1 MKFFI
6 KAGFCL
12 AVLFLTASI
21 AAWFNSSAAASAQ
34 YDLVITNARIIDGA
48 GNPWYRADVAVKD
61 GRIARIGRFET
72 SGAARVI
79 DAKNQILAPGFI
91 DVHAHVEGIYSLPD
105 AANFTRMGV
114 TSLITGN
121 CGGSETD
128 VAKFLGR
135 MKETPIALNLGT
147 LIGHNSVR
155 QKVVGLDNR
164 APTTEEQQKMEAVVD
179 QAMRDGAVGLSTG
192 LIYLPGVY
200 SKTDEVVGLA
210 QAASKHGGIYATHM
224 RNEGWEIVDAIKES
238 IHIAETAKMPL
249 DISHFKISS
258 KKLWG
263 QTDMTLGLVR
273 AARARG
279 LSVTVDEYV
288 YTASSTSLDV
298 RLPDW
303 MLAGGREEGKKR
315 VADPETRKKI
325 VADIKKNLREKS
337 GFKDME
343 YAVVANYRTNPK
355 FNGKNIKQI
364 AKEARG
370 HDDLDAQID
379 QMLEMYSAGGA
390 QMVYFAMSEDDVQ
403 RILREPFTMIA
414 ADAGVQNPNSDSIP
428 HPRGYGNN
436 VRVLGR
442 YVRELKQITLEDA
455 IRKMTSLPA
464 QTFGLQGRGL
474 IREGLAADLVL
485 FDETSVGDKATFEKP
500 HQYAAGISYVFVNG
514 QPVVAD
520 GQPTGAKPGQAL
532 RGPGYQ
538 IEKLLT
544 LSGDWP
550 IIKPD
555 SNKLTDW
562 RNAHNDDCD

>member
-1 MKFFI
+1 MKRLLLTFF
-6 KAGFCL
+6 L
-12 AVLFLTASI
+12 ACALILSASVAPKPARL
-21 AAWFNSSAAASAQ
+21 AATES

-48 GNPWYRADVAVKD
+48 GNPWFRADVAVKD
-61 GRIARIGRFET
+61 GRIARIGRFNAG
-72 SGAARVI
+72 GAAKII

-91 DVHAHVEGIYSLPD
+91 DVHAHVEGIYRLPD

-121 CGGSETD
+121 CGNSETD

-147 LIGHNSVR
+147 LVGHNSVR
-155 QKVVGLDNR
+155 SKVLGLDNR
-164 APTTEEQQKMEAVVD
+164 APTPAEQQQMEALVD

-200 SKTDEVVGLA
+200 SKTEEVVGLA
-210 QAASKHGGIYATHM
+210 KAAAKHGGIYATHM
-224 RNEGWEIVDAIKES
+224 RNEGYEVVKAIEES

-263 QTDMTLGLVR
+263 QSDMTLGLVR

-279 LSVTVDEYV
+279 LSVTVDQYV
-288 YTASSTSLDV
+288 YTASSTSIEA

-315 VADPETRKKI
+315 LADPATRKKI
-325 VADIKKNLREKS
+325 VQDTKFNLREKS
-337 GFKDME
+337 GFPDLE
-343 YAVVANYRTNPK
+343 YAVVANYATNPK
-355 FNGKNIKQI
+355 FNGKNLKQL
-364 AKEARG
+364 AKETRG
-370 HDDLDAQID
+370 KDDLDSQID
-379 QMLEMYSAGGA
+379 LMLEMYAAGGA
-390 QMVYFAMSEDDVQ
+390 QMVYFAMSETDVQ

-414 ADAGVQNPNSDSIP
+414 ADAGVHNPSGESRP

-464 QTFGLQGRGL
+464 QTFGLAGRGL
-474 IREGLAADLVL
+474 VREGFAADLVI
-485 FDETSVGDKATFEKP
+485 FDENTVGDKATFGNP
-500 HQYAAGISYVFVNG
+500 HQYAAGVSYVFVNG
-514 QPVVAD
+514 QAVVAET
-520 GQPTGAKPGQAL
+520 QPTGARPGQPL
-532 RGPGYQ
+532 MGPGRDNQ
-538 IEKLLT
+538 PLT
-544 LSGDWP
+544 ALGAATLP
-550 IIKPD
+550 ARQAK
-555 SNKLTDW
+555 T
-562 RNAHNDDCD
+562 HNHAGDCD